1 MTQLIGSCA
10 WDPHKG
16 NKSQTDSLESVQK
29 KAARFVCADW
39 RRRSSV
45 SAMIASLNWT
55 TLQERRARA
64 RLAMFHKAQH
74 SLVAIP
80 MTLFTPSTAHMT
92 TRGAQTKFHLPH
104 CRTKNYQNSFIPAVV
119 SLWNTL
125 PADVASIEEHES
137 FRSLLAVVRLCVQ
150 LAFALFLPLLNLLHL
165 ATIFTSF
172 NSFYHC
178 TSFISEHSLTSPLF
192 IKLRQQASRPFATQQ
207 TDTDV
212 YLEKA

>member
-1 MTQLIGSCA
+1 
-10 WDPHKG
+10 
-16 NKSQTDSLESVQK
+16 
-29 KAARFVCADW
+29 
-39 RRRSSV
+39 
-45 SAMIASLNWT
+45 MIASLNWA

-104 CRTKNYQNSFIPAVV
+104 CRTKTYQNSFIPAVV

-137 FRSLLAVVRLCVQ
+137 FRSSLAAVRLCV
-150 LAFALFLPLLNLLHL
+150 
-165 ATIFTSF
+165 
-172 NSFYHC
+172 
-178 TSFISEHSLTSPLF
+178 
-192 IKLRQQASRPFATQQ
+192 
-207 TDTDV
+207 
-212 YLEKA
+212 